1 MELSV
6 IERKIHE
13 IRGCRVILDFELAAL
28 YEVETGALK
37 RAVRRNIERFPR
49 DFMFELTPAEY
60 NSLRCQLGILESDST
75 ESQRGKHAKYMPM
88 AFTEQGVAMLSSV
101 LRSSTAIKVN
111 ISIMRAFVE
120 VRRQLSLYEDLDRRI
135 AQLEEQTDV
144 QFSEI
149 YQALTELAAKKAAD
163 EKPRR
168 PIGY

>member
-28 YEVETGALK
+28 YEVETRALK
-37 RAVRRNIERFPR
+37 QAVRRNLERFPR
-49 DFMFELTPAEY
+49 DFMFEITSDEF
-60 NSLRCQLGILESDST
+60 NSLVAIGV
-75 ESQRGKHAKYMPM
+75 SQIVISPGYNVGVSKPM